1 MKRIL
6 VALLLVLCFALSSC
20 QFPQGTTKPDSSSV
34 AELTAAELITNL
46 TQALEKDT
54 EGQNIKYAADWLY
67 FYGLD
72 GFSRDKLA
80 AVEQVYDWYFIR
92 EVPDAVTVAKS
103 MIDWVIRG
111 LEEQVLDHTDYTKLT
126 EFLISA
132 YLVSVGDK
140 YATYLNEQDY
150 KSFQSDTSGNFVG
163 VGVSATFN
171 TRDNTIEVIS
181 VIAGSPAEGAG
192 LQVGDFI
199 THVDGDAVVD
209 MGYYT
214 AIDRIRGEEGTTVR
228 LTILRGEESFEVDIV
243 RAALTEQT
251 VYHRIIGE
259 GEQAVGYVLITT
271 FSEVTVPQFKT
282 AVDELEQAG
291 VKAIV
296 FDMRNNG
303 GGLLTAVLDMLDYL
317 LPDGKPLANYVYYD
331 GSKEYDVGD
340 DGHKVDLPFAIV
352 TNAYTASAAELFS
365 CALQDYAKEGLISHA
380 KVVGNITYGKGT
392 MQTLVPFNDDTALT
406 VSLAYYQPP
415 FSANYEGVGV
425 IPDVEVSLPEI
436 HAGKNPQVIPQAEDT
451 QLNAA
456 LALLQ

>member
-6 VALLLVLCFALSSC
+6 VALLLVLCFVLSSC
-20 QFPQGTTKPDSSSV
+20 QFPQGTKTTPATTEAIPADV
-34 AELTAAELITNL
+34 FLQNL
-46 TQALEKDT
+46 KEALSKDT
-54 EGQNIKYAADWLY
+54 SGQAQRKTATDWLH
-67 FYGLD
+67 FYGIYNFD
-72 GFSRDKLA
+72 AAKLQ

-92 EVPDAVTVAKS
+92 EVPDALTVAKTVV
-103 MIDWVIRG
+103 DWVIRG
-111 LEEQVLDHTDYTKLT
+111 VEEQVFDHTDRTELT

-140 YATYLNEQDY
+140 YATYLNKEDY

-163 VGVSATFN
+163 VGVSATF
-171 TRDNTIEVIS
+171 DMQKNTIEVIS

-192 LQVGDFI
+192 IQVGDFI
-199 THVDGDAVVD
+199 THVDGDPVAE

-214 AIDRIRGEEGTTVR
+214 SIDRIRGEEGSTVR

-317 LPDGKPLANYVYYD
+317 LPDGNPLANYVYYD
-331 GSKEYDVGD
+331 GSEEFDKGD

-380 KVVGNITYGKGT
+380 KVVGDITYGKGT
-392 MQTLVPFNDDTALT
+392 MQTLIPFNDDTALT

-415 FSANYEGVGV
+415 FSPNYEGVGV
-425 IPDVEVSLPEI
+425 IPDVKVSLPEE
-436 HAGKNPQVIPQAEDT
+436 HAGKNPQTIPQSEDT
-451 QLNAA
+451 QLTAA
-456 LALLQ
+456 LALFQ